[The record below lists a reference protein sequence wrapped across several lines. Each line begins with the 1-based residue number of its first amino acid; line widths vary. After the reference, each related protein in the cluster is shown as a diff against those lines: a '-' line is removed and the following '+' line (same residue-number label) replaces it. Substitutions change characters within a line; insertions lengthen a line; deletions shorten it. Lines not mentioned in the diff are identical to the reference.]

1 MTSYKINPELGKI
14 DQIKRA
20 IDALRVINDSILTLQ
35 KELNENSFDITVL
48 YKLGKT
54 KLEELKK

>member
-1 MTSYKINPELGKI
+1 MTSYKVNPELGRI
-14 DQIKRA
+14 DHIKRA
-20 IDALRVINDSILTLQ
+20 VDALRVINDAIITLQ

-48 YKLGKT
+48 YKLGKS